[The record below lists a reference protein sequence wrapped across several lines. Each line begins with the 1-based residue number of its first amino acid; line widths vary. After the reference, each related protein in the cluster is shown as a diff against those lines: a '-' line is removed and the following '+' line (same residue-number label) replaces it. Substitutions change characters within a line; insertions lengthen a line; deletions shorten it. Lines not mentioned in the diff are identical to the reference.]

1 MDSIITKSSSYIDLS
16 IPATEELSPYDAAY
30 PMKFFANGLK
40 NKLRQA
46 ETAVEKIYHTVLT
59 ELPILAQM
67 EQATEQGFRY
77 VVDATES
84 TLEAIDSGK
93 IKLTT
98 EKSGQMF
105 AQIRNANGRFGSKLP
120 IKREE
125 FAKGIDPVQMANS
138 LQLKALQQQMQI
150 IADQI
155 YMIDY
160 SVQEVLQGQQNDR
173 IGLYY
178 SGMSLFLESRRIT
191 DVEMKKALTAQ
202 ALRSLSD
209 ATFQLTLTM
218 QSDIKYLADREYNN
232 AKGKKREVLIDERMN
247 SINQSFAFIHQATML
262 KAGAYCDIGEL
273 PAMSTVLEEYAHFI
287 EGTIAEN
294 ASLLAQCDAL
304 DNGTE
309 KGIWKSR
316 AKLKL
321 DVAEFTKQIDT
332 SEKVLYLGVSKEVE

>member
-1 MDSIITKSSSYIDLS
+1 MDTIITKSSSYIDLN

-30 PMKFFANGLK
+30 PMKFFANRLK

-46 ETAVEKIYHTVLT
+46 ETAVEEIYYTVLT
-59 ELPILAQM
+59 ESPILAQM
-67 EQATEQGFRY
+67 EQATEKGFRY
-77 VVDATES
+77 VVDASES
-84 TLEAIDSGK
+84 TLKAIDSGK

-98 EKSGQMF
+98 EKTGQIF
-105 AQIRNANGRFGSKLP
+105 SQIRDANGHYGSKLP
-120 IKREE
+120 IKRED
-125 FAKGIDPVQMANS
+125 FAKGINPVQMANS

-160 SVQEVLQGQQNDR
+160 SVQEVLKGQQNDR

-178 SGMSLFLESRRIT
+178 SGMALFLESRRIT

-218 QSDIKYLADREYNN
+218 QSDIKYLANREYNN
-232 AKGKKREVLIDERMN
+232 AKGKKRELLIDERMN
-247 SINQSFAFIHQATML
+247 SINQSFGFIHQATML
-262 KAGAYCDIGEL
+262 KAGAYCDIDEL
-273 PAMSTVLEEYAHFI
+273 SAMSTVLEEYGHFI

-294 ASLLAQCDAL
+294 ASLLAQCDEL

-321 DVAEFTKQIDT
+321 DVADFTKQIDT
-332 SEKVLYLGVSKEVE
+332 SEKVLYLGISKEAE